1 MSCDPQHAGMPSS
14 TPDGRRSG
22 DDSMARKGSVRAARE
37 RLQAAQEAQMQDTP
51 ADKPPVIGLPNRPN
65 QLVSQFSVQNAKSRP
80 QQMPTPPSSSEN
92 VSAVL
97 PTPQWPLANDTDDI
111 MVGGNQ
117 PQTRGPPPQRP
128 PRPNYVPA
136 ILDSS
141 RPSVLHVQQPPPPQA
156 ALQSPESTYQD
167 DDFLSPTYATSS
179 SRPLTS
185 PAAST
190 ASSLGSIP
198 DFPVPIAQPL
208 PRRSPNLGPPPSAR
222 RGPSSYYS
230 QMSYVSPI
238 AEESEINRSH
248 HGSYASSNV
257 IPSGASDF
265 YFDEEGTPSEEDAP
279 GISEDGRES
288 RAGDHDDQSGL
299 VRKASLGRRTKP
311 SLTTIKSGDSLRAE
325 DRAASKKKGMVAQAA
340 VAAGAAGGAF
350 AAGMGASRDL
360 SGNSSRGSAG
370 LPNGSL
376 SNGTGLLD
384 PSPSSSSESVDLI
397 KNSKGK
403 LGRELKPVSPL
414 PRPRSPLAPTDSKP
428 AHSPRDFEKDGV
440 VSPTHPLQMPTR
452 QTSLADRV
460 GSRRPPRLNVDAVR
474 EAEARGSLTSLP
486 DLIRRATRLA
496 ANLDRGRTASRLGMD
511 FFDVRDIEK
520 TKAGHDRR
528 SGSLSDI
535 LASFPPPGL
544 TTPTGDH
551 TPTRRISKWPSGL
564 ALAEC
569 ASMQETE
576 HSKSQGRGRRCC
588 GMPLWGFIILL
599 IVLLLL
605 VAAAVVI
612 PIVLIVLPKIRNQ
625 HNATASAT
633 TQAGQCAASVTCQ
646 NGGVAIMNPDS
657 SCSCLCT
664 NGFTGS
670 HCATSSDADCMT
682 TEIASTNN
690 ATIGSAIPR
699 LLSDAQN
706 NFSIALDASLLLSL
720 FSSTNLSCTSENA
733 LVTFNGLSSRS
744 VEFNL
749 PLLEILYSKTYSLP
763 ALPTITPHLANR
775 QLRRRQNAVTSDGI
789 IYEASATSRPTATTY
804 VSATA
809 SSSPVPTTLPVS
821 SNATTLDFARIGVL
835 LVLQES
841 RKLETA
847 VNAQEALQTFLE
859 SDSNNAKNVSLGSGF
874 NIDLINLKVGLSNGT
889 VVQAIERNSTK
900 SR

>member
-1 MSCDPQHAGMPSS
+1 MSYDPRHTGMPSS
-14 TPDGRRSG
+14 TPDGRRGG
-22 DDSMARKGSVRAARE
+22 DDSMARRGSVRAARE
-37 RLQAAQEAQMQDTP
+37 RLQAAQKVQMQDTP
-51 ADKPPVIGLPNRPN
+51 ADRPRVIGLPSRPN
-65 QLVSQFSVQNAKSRP
+65 QLVSQFSAQNAKSRP

-92 VSAVL
+92 VSAVS
-97 PTPQWPLANDTDDI
+97 PTPQWPLANDTDNI
-111 MVGGNQ
+111 MAGGNQ
-117 PQTRGPPPQRP
+117 PQTRGPPQRP

-141 RPSVLHVQQPPPPQA
+141 RPLDLYIQQPPPPQA
-156 ALQSPESTYQD
+156 APRSSESMYQD

-179 SRPLTS
+179 SGPLTPS
-185 PAAST
+185 AAST

-198 DFPVPIAQPL
+198 DFPVPIAHPL

-238 AEESEINRSH
+238 AEESETNRSH

-265 YFDEEGTPSEEDAP
+265 YFDEGSTPSEEDVP

-370 LPNGSL
+370 PPNGSL
-376 SNGTGLLD
+376 SSGTGLLD
-384 PSPSSSSESVDLI
+384 PSSSSESVDSI
-397 KNSKGK
+397 KNFKDK
-403 LGRELKPVSPL
+403 FGRELKPVSPL
-414 PRPRSPLAPTDSKP
+414 SRSRSPLIPTDSKS
-428 AHSPRDFEKDGV
+428 AHSPRDLEKDGV
-440 VSPTHPLQMPTR
+440 ASPTHPLQMPTR

-511 FFDVRDIEK
+511 FFDTEK
-520 TKAGHDRR
+520 AKAEHDRR

-544 TTPTGDH
+544 ATPTGDH

-564 ALAEC
+564 ALAES

-588 GMPLWGFIILL
+588 GMSLWGFIILL

-625 HNATASAT
+625 HNATAPAT

-670 HCATSSDADCMT
+670 HCATSSDVDCMT
-682 TEIASTNN
+682 TEIAGTNN

-699 LLSDAQN
+699 LLNDAQN

-720 FSSTNLSCTSENA
+720 FSSTNLSCASENA

-749 PLLEILYSKTYSLP
+749 PLLEILSSKTYSLP

-775 QLRRRQNAVTSDGI
+775 QLPRRQNAVTSDGI
-789 IYEASATSRPTATTY
+789 IYEASATSRPTATTSCT
-804 VSATA
+804 SATT
-809 SSSPVPTTLPVS
+809 SSVPTTLPVS
-821 SNATTLDFARIGVL
+821 SNATALDFARIGVL
-835 LVLQES
+835 LILQES

-859 SDSNNAKNVSLGSGF
+859 SNSNNAKNVSLGGGF
-874 NIDLINLKVGLSNGT
+874 NINLINFKVGLSNGT
-889 VVQAIERNSTK
+889 VVQAIEGNSTK

>member
-1 MSCDPQHAGMPSS
+1 MPSS
-14 TPDGRRSG
+14 TLNGREGG
-22 DDSMARKGSVRAARE
+22 DDSMERKGSVRAARE
-37 RLQAAQEAQMQDTP
+37 RLQAAQKAQMQGTP
-51 ADKPPVIGLPNRPN
+51 ADRPPVIGPPNRPN

-80 QQMPTPPSSSEN
+80 QQMPTPPSNSKSVSVVSS
-92 VSAVL
+92 
-97 PTPQWPLANDTDDI
+97 TPQWPLANDTDDI

-141 RPSVLHVQQPPPPQA
+141 RPSDLHIQPPPPPPQA
-156 ALQSPESTYQD
+156 ALRSPESTYQD

-179 SRPLTS
+179 STPLTS
-185 PAAST
+185 SAAST
-190 ASSLGSIP
+190 ASSLVSIP
-198 DFPVPIAQPL
+198 DFPVPITQPL

-238 AEESEINRSH
+238 AEESETNRSH

-257 IPSGASDF
+257 IPSGTSDF

-350 AAGMGASRDL
+350 AAGLGASRDL
-360 SGNSSRGSAG
+360 SGNSSRESAG

-384 PSPSSSSESVDLI
+384 PSSSSSESVDSI

-403 LGRELKPVSPL
+403 LVRELKPVSSL
-414 PRPRSPLAPTDSKP
+414 PRLRSPLAPTDSKP
-428 AHSPRDFEKDGV
+428 AHSPRDLEKDGV
-440 VSPTHPLQMPTR
+440 TTPTHPLQMPTR

-496 ANLDRGRTASRLGMD
+496 ANLDRGRTASRLGID
-511 FFDVRDIEK
+511 FFDAGDIEK
-520 TKAGHDRR
+520 AKAEHNRR

-551 TPTRRISKWPSGL
+551 TPTRRISRWPSGL
-564 ALAEC
+564 ALAER

-576 HSKSQGRGRRCC
+576 HSKSQGHGRRCC

-625 HNATASAT
+625 HNATAPAT

-670 HCATSSDADCMT
+670 HCATSSDAACMT
-682 TEIASTNN
+682 TELAGTNN

-699 LLSDAQN
+699 LLNDAQN

-749 PLLEILYSKTYSLP
+749 PLLEILSSKTYSLP

-789 IYEASATSRPTATTY
+789 IYEASATSRPTATTSCA
-804 VSATA
+804 SATA
-809 SSSPVPTTLPVS
+809 SSSSVPTTLPVS
-821 SNATTLDFARIGVL
+821 SNATALDFARIGVL

-859 SDSNNAKNVSLGSGF
+859 SNSNNAKNVSLGSGF
-874 NIDLINLKVGLSNGT
+874 NINLINFKVGLSNGT
-889 VVQAIERNSTK
+889 VVQAIEGNSTK